1 MVAGDYTELTDE
13 EREGLKLKWV
23 KTRADLNRAEA
34 ENIAKAVAYVY
45 QSRLRAKTI
54 ISEEWLRRLHKRMY
68 GDVWSWAGKYRATD
82 KNLGVPRHEVA
93 SSLAQHIDNAS
104 FWLTN
109 ATYEY
114 DELAIRF
121 GHRLV
126 WIHPFPNGNGRWHR
140 LASDA
145 LIMSLGGARFT
156 WGGVGELTGQ
166 GPIREQYIRAIKAA
180 DGYDFGELLTFARQ
194 E

>member
-1 MVAGDYTELTDE
+1 LVDGDFTELSDE
-13 EREGLKLKWV
+13 ERAGLKPKWI
-23 KTRADLNRAEA
+23 KTRADLNRAESQ
-34 ENIAKAVAYVY
+34 NIADAVAWVY
-45 QSRLRAKTI
+45 QSRLRAKVI
-54 ISEEWLRRLHKRMY
+54 VSEAWLRQLHRRIY
-68 GDVWSWAGKYRATD
+68 GEVWSWAGKYRTTD
-82 KNLGVPRHEVA
+82 KNLGVPKHEVV

-104 FWLTN
+104 FWLTSDI
-109 ATYEY
+109 YEH

-145 LIMSLGGARFT
+145 LIMSLGGTRFT
-156 WGGVGELTGQ
+156 WGGAGELAEQ
-166 GPIREQYIRAIKAA
+166 SPMREQYLRAIRLA
-180 DGYDFGELLTFARQ
+180 DGQDFSKLLMFARQ

>member
-1 MVAGDYTELTDE
+1 MVAGDFTELSDE
-13 EREGLKLKWV
+13 EREGLKPKWV

-34 ENIAKAVAYVY
+34 DNIAKAVTYVY
-45 QSRLRAKTI
+45 QSRLRPRTI
-54 ISEEWLRRLHKRMY
+54 ISESWLRRLHKRMY
-68 GDVWSWAGKYRATD
+68 EDVWNWAGMYRRTD
-82 KNLGVPRHEVA
+82 KNLGVPKHEVA
-93 SSLAQHIDNAS
+93 SSLAQHVDNAS

-109 ATYEY
+109 ATYRH

-145 LIMSLGGARFT
+145 LIISLGGARFS
-156 WGGVGELTGQ
+156 WGGAGELTEQ
-166 GPIREQYIRAIKAA
+166 SPMREQYIRAVKLA
-180 DGYDFGELLTFARQ
+180 DEYDFSELLTFARQ